1 MSRRYIFSSE
11 SVGEGHPDKVCDTI
25 SDAILDACLGL
36 DRTSRVA
43 CETFVKSNIVV
54 VGGEIT
60 VPRLKGASLDSALNV
75 GKIVRAAIREIGYVN
90 DDDVFHADRVFIN
103 NLLTSQSP
111 DIAQGVDAKAAA
123 GKGTEEQGAGDQG
136 LMFGYACNETPEL
149 MPAPIMFAHRL
160 GRELT
165 RIRKTGKVKWLRPD
179 AKSQVSVLYQDGRP
193 VRVTNVV
200 ISTQHTDDVKNDEI
214 RRFLIAN
221 VIRKVIP
228 KDFLDATTEFLINP
242 TGRFVVGGPQGDS
255 GLTGRKIIVDT
266 YGGMGRHGGGAFS
279 GKDPS
284 KVDRSAAYMGRYV
297 AKNVVAAGLADRCEV
312 QFAYAIGHPN
322 PVSIHIDTFG
332 TNKVEEEKIERAVT
346 STFSFKPAD
355 IVRQLNLLRPI
366 YSRTTNYGHFGKD
379 DPYITWERTDK
390 AAALKKSI
398 KP

>member
-25 SDAILDACLGL
+25 SDAILDACLTL

-43 CETFVKSNIVV
+43 CETFVKGNTVV

-60 VPRLKGASLDSALNV
+60 VPKLKGASLDSALNI
-75 GKIVRAAIREIGYVN
+75 GKIVRDAIREIGYVN

-111 DIAQGVDAKAAA
+111 DIAQGVDARAAE
-123 GKGTEEQGAGDQG
+123 GKGTQEQGAGDQG

-149 MPAPIMFAHRL
+149 MPAPIMFAHLL

-179 AKSQVSVLYQDGRP
+179 AKSQVSVLYQDDRP

-200 ISTQHTDDVKNDEI
+200 ISTQHSEDVKNEEI
-214 RRFLIAN
+214 RRFIINN

-284 KVDRSAAYMGRYV
+284 KVDRSAAYMGRWV
-297 AKNVVAAGLADRCEV
+297 AKNVVAAGLADRCEI

-332 TNKVEEEKIERAVT
+332 TNKVDELKIESAVT
-346 STFSFKPAD
+346 PVFSFKPAD
-355 IVRQLNLLRPI
+355 IIKQLNLLRPI
-366 YSRTTNYGHFGKD
+366 YSRTTYYGHFGKD

-390 AAALKKSI
+390 VAALKKHV
-398 KP
+398 K